1 MSRLL
6 RTVCCLFVAICLA
19 SAAEDLHDFSV
30 LRDGLANSRARFAA
44 GTGRV
49 AFLGGSITD
58 MPGWKDQVQRDLAR
72 RFPTTRFDMIVV
84 GIPSLGSTPHAF
96 RFTRDA
102 LRTGPV
108 DLLFVEAAV
117 NDAVNG
123 ASDVEQVRG
132 MEGIVRQARLGN
144 PMIDIVL
151 LHFADPDKLREIHA
165 GKRPA
170 VIVNHERVAER
181 YGVPSIDLAHEVSA
195 RIDAG
200 EFTWEKDFR
209 DLHPSPFGHALYAR
223 AVARLLDA
231 AWTSG
236 TPAPHPLPEPLD
248 PFSYFRGRLLPP
260 GAATDLSGFRVDPSW
275 RPTDGAGTRGGFV
288 DVPFL
293 VAEQPGASCAIA
305 FDGRGIG
312 LFVAA
317 GPDAGMVTFSVDGG
331 APVTRDLFS
340 PWSGGLHLPWAV
352 MLAPELP
359 PGRHVLTLTV
369 APGAN
374 PASRGHA
381 VRIAHILA
389 N

>member
-1 MSRLL
+1 MKPLALSLIAAFL
-6 RTVCCLFVAICLA
+6 AIVAP
-19 SAAEDLHDFSV
+19 AADIDCAI
-30 LRDGLANSRARFAA
+30 LRDGLANSRQRFAG

-58 MPGWKDQVQRDLAR
+58 MRGWKELVQQDLAR
-72 RFPTTRFDMIVV
+72 RFPQTRFAVV
-84 GIPSLGSTPHAF
+84 SAGIPSLGSTPHAF
-96 RFTRDA
+96 RFARDV
-102 LRTGPV
+102 LRDGPV

-132 MEGIVRQARLGN
+132 MEGVVRQARLAN
-144 PMIDIVL
+144 PEVDVVM
-151 LHFADPDKLREIHA
+151 LHFADPDTVRAIHA
-165 GKRPA
+165 GGHPT
-170 VIVNHERVAER
+170 VIANHERVAER
-181 YGVPSIDLAHEVSA
+181 YGVPSIDLAREVSM

-209 DLHPSPFGHALYAR
+209 DLHPSQFGHALYAR

-231 AWTSG
+231 AWASG
-236 TPAPHPLPEPLD
+236 SSAPHPLPEPLD

-260 GAATDLSGFRVDPSW
+260 SAATGLSGFRIDPAW
-275 RPTDGAGTRGGFV
+275 HPVDGAGTRGGFV

-293 VAEQPGASCAIA
+293 VADRPGSSATVA
-305 FDGRGIG
+305 FEGRGIG

-317 GPDAGMVTFSVDGG
+317 GPDAGMVSFSVDG
-331 APVTRDLFS
+331 APPVVRDLYS

-359 PGRHVLTLTV
+359 DGHHALTIVV
-369 APGAN
+369 APNAN

-381 VRIAHILA
+381 VRVAHFLA